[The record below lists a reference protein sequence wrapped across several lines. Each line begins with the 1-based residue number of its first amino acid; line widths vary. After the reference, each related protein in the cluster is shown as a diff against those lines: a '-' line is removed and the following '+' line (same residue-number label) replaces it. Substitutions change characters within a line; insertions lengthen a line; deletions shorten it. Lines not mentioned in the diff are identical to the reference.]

1 MDLVKKYFPD
11 IDNEKLS
18 KLNYFSNLICEW
30 NSKINLISRKDIS
43 NLEIHHILHSLSILK
58 FFNFP
63 KGVEIIDVGTG
74 GGFPGIPLSIMLPEI
89 KFTLIDSIKKK
100 TEVLKN
106 IVEELK
112 LSNCEINCI
121 RSENLKKQFDFVI
134 GRAVSNLG
142 DFIKLTKHLLKD
154 SKKLV
159 DENLQT
165 GIIYLKG
172 GDLKEELKN
181 IKANID
187 VFNIEDIFNEDF
199 FKEKYILYIKNLK

>member
-1 MDLVKKYFPD
+1 MDLIKRYFPD
-11 IDNEKLS
+11 IDNEKLN
-18 KLNYFSNLICEW
+18 KLNYFSSLICEW
-30 NSKINLISRKDIS
+30 NSKINLVSRKDIS

-63 KGVEIIDVGTG
+63 RGVEIIDVGTG

-89 KFTLIDSIKKK
+89 QFTLIDSIKKK

-112 LSNCEINCI
+112 LSNCEISCI

-134 GRAVSNLG
+134 GRAVSNLV
-142 DFIKLTKHLLKD
+142 DFIKSTRHLVKNNE
-154 SKKLV
+154 KLI
-159 DENLQT
+159 DGNLQT

-181 IKANID
+181 FKVEMEI
-187 VFNIEDIFNEDF
+187 FYIEEIFKEDF